1 MYYFLVLSSYDED
14 RTPKDP
20 KAKKKEAKAKK
31 KRDTFRANVCY
42 STDDCKPD
50 GTTTLLNS
58 VV

>member
-1 MYYFLVLSSYDED
+1 MVLSSDDED
-14 RTPKDP
+14 REDHTPKDP
-20 KAKKKEAKAKK
+20 KAKKK
-31 KRDTFRANVCY
+31 RDTFRDNVCY